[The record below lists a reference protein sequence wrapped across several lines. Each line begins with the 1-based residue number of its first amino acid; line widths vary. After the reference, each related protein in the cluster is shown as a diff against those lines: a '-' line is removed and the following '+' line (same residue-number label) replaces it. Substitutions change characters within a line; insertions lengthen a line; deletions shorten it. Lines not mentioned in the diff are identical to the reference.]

1 MDAAT
6 EYYERTIALLERLR
20 ATQMETIDAAAE
32 ICAETIAKNGL
43 VFIFGSG
50 HSSML
55 AEEMTPRQG
64 CFVGF
69 FAWKEGAVTD
79 HSNTVGRNGLRPTL
93 FFEKIEGY
101 AEELLNGFKFGP
113 NDSIIIVSTS
123 GVRPLIVEMALGA
136 KARGLPVIAINSIE
150 HASNSKPAY
159 KTGQKLMDV
168 ADVVI
173 DNVTPPGDCVVEIEG
188 LEWRTGPTST
198 VTGAMITNMLRCA
211 TAEKLVARG
220 HIPVMLPSHQFI
232 GNATANAAEEQLE
245 HYYEAYRKS
254 IGHLY
259 E

>member
-1 MDAAT
+1 MKAAT
-6 EYYERTIALLERLR
+6 DYYERTLALLERLR
-20 ATQMETIDAAAE
+20 ATQMEAIDQAAE
-32 ICAETIAKNGL
+32 ICAETIANQGL

-69 FAWKEGAVTD
+69 FAWKESAVTD

-93 FFEKIEGY
+93 FLEKIEGY
-101 AEELLNGFKFGP
+101 AEELLNGFKFGTK
-113 NDSIIIVSTS
+113 DSIIIVSTS
-123 GVRPLIVEMALGA
+123 GLRPLIVEMALGA
-136 KARGLPVIAINSIE
+136 KQRGLPVIAINSIE
-150 HASNSKPAY
+150 HASQSKPAH
-159 KTGQKLMDV
+159 KSGRKLMDV

-173 DNVTPPGDCVVEIEG
+173 DNLTPPGDCVVEIEG

-220 HIPVMLPSHQFI
+220 HPPVMLPSHQFI
-232 GNATANAAEEQLE
+232 GTATAHAAEEQLE
-245 HYYEAYRKS
+245 RYYEAYRKS

-259 E
+259 R